1 MPSLSPSLTEQPQT
15 FNWYCASSQLLI
27 CSHVFA
33 QLQENFE
40 VCWSVFGFWTSGDGM
55 GLGLGV
61 VDGFVDGLGR
71 NDGDGEG
78 EGVGLGTIVGA
89 GIVLVSIEGIG
100 VAVIVSPAT
109 CIDGD
114 GWNVL
119 ADLLTVPPIEE
130 TPA

>member
-1 MPSLSPSLTEQPQT
+1 
-15 FNWYCASSQLLI
+15 
-27 CSHVFA
+27 
-33 QLQENFE
+33 
-40 VCWSVFGFWTSGDGM
+40 M